1 MAAAG
6 ATVVVPSARTAAEV
20 EAVADEARDFGVE
33 ARGITADVTDDDDV
47 EALVEE
53 IVDAF
58 GSLDILVNNAGF
70 NPGDALDPAEIES
83 DAVDSVLDVNLRGA
97 FRTLRAAGPPLT

>member
-6 ATVVVPSARTAAEV
+6 ATVVPSARTAAEV

-58 GSLDILVNNAGF
+58 GSPWIFWSTTPDST
-70 NPGDALDPAEIES
+70 PATRS
-83 DAVDSVLDVNLRGA
+83 ATQRKS
-97 FRTLRAAGPPLT
+97 RATPSIRSWT